1 MQIKIDDFDDL
12 GNGLGKID
20 NKVCFVNKGLPNEVL
35 NIEITKNTKSYI
47 NAKIN
52 KIIVPSKERLKPIC
66 PFYDICGGCN
76 FLHATKYLENE
87 FKLSK

>member
-1 MQIKIDDFDDL
+1 MKIKIDDFDDL

-66 PFYDICGGCN
+66 PFYDVCGGCN
-76 FLHATKYLENE
+76 FL
-87 FKLSK
+87 

>member
-35 NIEITKNTKSYI
+35 DIEITFALMVKH
-47 NAKIN
+47 NATVRKGLERVHFALFGLFRVM
-52 KIIVPSKERLKPIC
+52 IVLPRVSV
-66 PFYDICGGCN
+66 G
-76 FLHATKYLENE
+76 
-87 FKLSK
+87 